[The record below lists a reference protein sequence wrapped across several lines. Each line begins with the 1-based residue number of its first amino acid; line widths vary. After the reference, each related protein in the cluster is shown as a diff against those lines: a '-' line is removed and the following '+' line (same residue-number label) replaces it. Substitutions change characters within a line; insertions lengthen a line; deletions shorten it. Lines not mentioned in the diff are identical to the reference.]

1 MACYNISEILLSVI
15 NYVAIVIYVMV
26 LDGCLIL
33 LYTDS
38 SWKVFESFQNQRVVV
53 VAFFKNSK

>member
-33 LYTDS
+33 LDTPVGRFL
-38 SWKVFESFQNQRVVV
+38 KVSRIKEVVV
-53 VAFFKNSK
+53 LGF

>member
-38 SWKVFESFQNQRVVV
+38 SWKVFESFQNQRSCGSR
-53 VAFFKNSK
+53 F